1 MQVIFAITVLAA
13 AACVFLLF
21 LAVPILRRHALK
33 AVAAVFGFAAG
44 SVGSM
49 GLFALA
55 YGLFKEDTLP
65 AWATGVP
72 GAILANIAFYG
83 GGIVGAWIAVRAA
96 GWAREY
102 LLRAEYRARQAGG
115 QPRNRT

>member
-1 MQVIFAITVLAA
+1 MQVIFATLVLAVA
-13 AACVFLLF
+13 GCVFLVF
-21 LAVPILRRHALK
+21 LAVPRLRRHALK

-55 YGLFKEDTLP
+55 YGLFREDTLP

-72 GAILANIAFYG
+72 GAILGNVAFYG
-83 GGIVGAWIAVRAA
+83 GGFVGAWVAVRVA
-96 GWAREY
+96 GWA
-102 LLRAEYRARQAGG
+102 QAHL
-115 QPRNRT
+115 PRG